1 MSLNSSDLGIHE
13 TWPVDLWT
21 ASDPIRVLLTSGSE
35 TRTNLI
41 RLLRFSSGSWMPDLA
56 HNAKLAFSFILN
68 RIYQNREALLA
79 AEATK
84 AHIGVRLAK
93 KKRPGTGFLM

>member
-1 MSLNSSDLGIHE
+1 
-13 TWPVDLWT
+13 
-21 ASDPIRVLLTSGSE
+21 
-35 TRTNLI
+35 
-41 RLLRFSSGSWMPDLA
+41 MPDLV
-56 HNAKLAFSFILN
+56 HDTKLALSFILN